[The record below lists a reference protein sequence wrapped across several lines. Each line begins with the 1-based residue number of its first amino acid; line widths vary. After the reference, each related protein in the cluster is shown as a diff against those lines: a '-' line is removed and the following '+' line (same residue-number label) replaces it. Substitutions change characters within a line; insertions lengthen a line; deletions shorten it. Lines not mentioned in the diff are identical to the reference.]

1 MNESVSIICVFANKN
16 QLSDCL
22 LKSLSFQNNK
32 YELILIDGSKGD
44 FSSCASA
51 LNYGATKSKGIILLF
66 GSSWIFMGK

>member
-1 MNESVSIICVFANKN
+1 MNESVSIICVFTNKN
-16 QLSDCL
+16 QLNACL

-51 LNYGATKSKGIILLF
+51 LNY
-66 GSSWIFMGK
+66 